1 MLNRL
6 VARAGIY
13 GILIA
18 SIAVLSVLSPHFLTV
33 NNLTNILLQVAITT
47 IIGVGM
53 TFVIMTGGIDLSVGS
68 IVALSI
74 VVMAVVHKALAP
86 MDFGIFQWLVVIV
99 LPMLLAL
106 VTGTAAGLVNGVM
119 VAKARVPAFIMTLG
133 MMSMARGGAY
143 IVSDNQ
149 TISVFPDGLTFL
161 GDGRVFGVPMLIIA
175 SLVIVGIAA
184 WVLGSTIYGRFVYAL
199 GGNRVALRLSG
210 VNAARVEMSVYGI
223 SGLAC
228 GIASI
233 ALLGR
238 LNVAQPVAGMGYEL
252 DAIAAVIIGGTSIF
266 GGEGKVANT
275 LLGALLVGI
284 IRNGLNLL
292 NVSPN
297 VQLVVI
303 GAIIVAAVFYDK
315 LKDSARA

>member
-1 MLNRL
+1 MFRGF
-6 VARAGIY
+6 VARAGII
-13 GILIA
+13 GILVV
-18 SIAVLSVLSPHFLTV
+18 SVLVLSVLSPHFLTV

-53 TFVIMTGGIDLSVGS
+53 TFVILTGGIDLSVGA
-68 IVALSI
+68 IVALAI

-86 MDFGIFQWLVVIV
+86 IDFGIFQWLMVIG
-99 LPMLLAL
+99 LPMALAL
-106 VTGTAAGLVNGVM
+106 LVGTLTGLVNGIM
-119 VAKARVPAFIMTLG
+119 VARARVPAFIMTLG

-149 TISVFPDGLTFL
+149 TISVFPEGLTFL
-161 GDGRVFGVPMLIIA
+161 GDARILGVPMLVIA

-184 WVLGSTIYGRFVYAL
+184 FVLGQTIYGRFVYAL

-210 VNAARVEMSVYGI
+210 VNAALVETSVYAI
-223 SGLAC
+223 SGLTC
-228 GIASI
+228 GIAAI

-266 GGEGKVANT
+266 GGEGRVANT

-303 GAIIVAAVFYDK
+303 GAIIVLAVFFDK
-315 LKDSARA
+315 LKDSTRA

>member
-1 MLNRL
+1 MFRGFI
-6 VARAGIY
+6 ARAGII
-13 GILIA
+13 GILVV
-18 SIAVLSVLSPHFLTV
+18 SVAVLSVLSPHFLTV

-53 TFVIMTGGIDLSVGS
+53 TFVILTGGIDLSVGA
-68 IVALSI
+68 IVALAI

-86 MDFGIFQWLVVIV
+86 MEFGVFQWPIVIG

-106 VTGTAAGLVNGVM
+106 LTGTLTGLVNGVM
-119 VAKARVPAFIMTLG
+119 VARARVPAFIMTLG

-161 GDGRVFGVPMLIIA
+161 GDGRVGGIPMLIIA
-175 SLVIVGIAA
+175 SLVIVAFAA
-184 WVLGSTIYGRFVYAL
+184 WVLGRTIFGRYVYAL

-210 VNAARVEMSVYGI
+210 VNAARVEMSVYAI

-238 LNVAQPVAGMGYEL
+238 LNVAQPVAGFGYEL

-297 VQLVVI
+297 VQLLAI
-303 GAIIVAAVFYDK
+303 GSIIVAAVFLDK
-315 LKDSARA
+315 LRDSARA

>member
-1 MLNRL
+1 MLRGF
-6 VARAGIY
+6 VARAGII
-13 GILIA
+13 GILVVT
-18 SIAVLSVLSPHFLTV
+18 IAVLSVLSPHFLTV
-33 NNLTNILLQVAITT
+33 NNFTNILLQVAITT

-53 TFVIMTGGIDLSVGS
+53 TFVILTGGIDLSVGA

-86 MDFGIFQWLVVIV
+86 MDFGIFQWVVVIGF
-99 LPMLLAL
+99 PMLLAL
-106 VTGTAAGLVNGVM
+106 VTGTLTGLVNGVM
-119 VAKARVPAFIMTLG
+119 VARARVPAFIMTLG

-149 TISVFPDGLTFL
+149 TISVFPEGLTFL
-161 GDGRVFGVPMLIIA
+161 GDGRVLGIPMLIIA

-184 WVLGSTIYGRFVYAL
+184 WVLGRTIYGRFVYAL

-210 VNAARVEMSVYGI
+210 VNAARVEMSVYAI

-228 GIASI
+228 GVASI

-238 LNVAQPVAGMGYEL
+238 LNVAQPVAGFGYEL

-297 VQLVVI
+297 VQLVAI
-303 GAIIVAAVFYDK
+303 GAIIVLAVFFDK
-315 LKDSARA
+315 LRDSGRA

>member
-1 MLNRL
+1 VLKGL
-6 VARAGIY
+6 IARAGIY
-13 GILIA
+13 GILIV
-18 SIAVLSVLSPHFLTV
+18 SITVLSVLSPHFLTV

-53 TFVIMTGGIDLSVGS
+53 TFVILTGGIDLSVGS

-86 MDFGIFQWLVVIV
+86 MDFGIFQGLVVIV
-99 LPMLLAL
+99 LPMFLAL
-106 VTGTAAGLVNGVM
+106 VTGTAAGLVNGIA
-119 VAKARVPAFIMTLG
+119 VARARVPAFIMTLG

-149 TISVFPDGLTFL
+149 TISVFPEGLTFL
-161 GDGRVFGVPMLIIA
+161 GDGRVFGIPMLIIA

-184 WVLGSTIYGRFVYAL
+184 WVLGATIYGRFVYAL

-210 VNAARVEMSVYGI
+210 VNAARVETSVYAI
-223 SGLAC
+223 SGLTC

-303 GAIIVAAVFYDK
+303 GAIIVAAVFFDK
-315 LKDSARA
+315 LKDSTRT

>member
-1 MLNRL
+1 MFRGF
-6 VARAGIY
+6 VARAGII
-13 GILIA
+13 GILVV
-18 SIAVLSVLSPHFLTV
+18 SVLVLSVLSPHFLTV

-53 TFVIMTGGIDLSVGS
+53 TFVILTGGIDLSVGA
-68 IVALSI
+68 IVALAI

-86 MDFGIFQWLVVIV
+86 LDFGIFQWLMAIG
-99 LPMLLAL
+99 LPMALAL
-106 VTGTAAGLVNGVM
+106 LVGTLTGLVNGIM
-119 VAKARVPAFIMTLG
+119 VARARVPAFIMTLG

-149 TISVFPDGLTFL
+149 TISVFPEGLTFL
-161 GDGRVFGVPMLIIA
+161 GDARILGVPMLVIA
-175 SLVIVGIAA
+175 SLVIVGVAA
-184 WVLGSTIYGRFVYAL
+184 FVLGQTIYGRFVYAL

-210 VNAARVEMSVYGI
+210 VNAALVETSVYAI
-223 SGLAC
+223 SGLTC
-228 GIASI
+228 GIAAI

-266 GGEGKVANT
+266 GGEGRVANT

-303 GAIIVAAVFYDK
+303 GAIIVLAVFFDK
-315 LKDSARA
+315 LKDSTRA